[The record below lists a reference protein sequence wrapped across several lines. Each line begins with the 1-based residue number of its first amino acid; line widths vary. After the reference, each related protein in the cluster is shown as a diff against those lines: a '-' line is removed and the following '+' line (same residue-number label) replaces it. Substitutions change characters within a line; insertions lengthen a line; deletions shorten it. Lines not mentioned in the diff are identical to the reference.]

1 MRRNRVIYS
10 LKIILVMILGLSTRS
25 HNELLPPIISTYG
38 GDVLWALMVFFML
51 GFLFVKMRTKYIAL
65 ISIVFSYLIEISQLY
80 HAPWIDNL
88 RQTTLGGLVLGFGF
102 LWSDILCYTI
112 GISIGVIIELCYRY
126 LNDRYRNFKVG
137 C

>member
-1 MRRNRVIYS
+1 MRRNRLVYS

-25 HNELLPPIISTYG
+25 HNELLPPIISKYG

-51 GFLFVKMRTKYIAL
+51 GFLFVKMKTRYIAF
-65 ISIVFSYLIEISQLY
+65 ISTVFSYLIEVSQLY

-102 LWSDILCYTI
+102 LWSDILCYTM
-112 GISIGVIIELCYRY
+112 GIIIGVIIELCYRH
-126 LNDRYRNFKVG
+126 LNDRYRNLKVG